1 MVRNSEKA
9 RYLLR
14 VEAVD
19 ALQEG
24 NVECLRLGVVG
35 VHFGADL
42 KEATDSKKHLKSKIF
57 I

>member
-1 MVRNSEKA
+1 MVRNGEKA